1 MTVSNEINV
10 FLDMSYPAGLL
21 RRLLRHLVSSS
32 VVESLEGL
40 VAFSTLSSLITSTT
54 LLTKAKFVRLWGRCE
69 GG

>member
-32 VVESLEGL
+32 FVELLEGL

>member
-32 VVESLEGL
+32 VVELLEGL